1 MSGELENKRYKKKT
15 DSPICDQSVQGSHVP
30 WQIAWELGIL
40 WSISGSVCVTMLTM
54 WNATLWQASA
64 IYSIA
69 DQCCVL
75 TSSKKARNTLLVKT
89 FLASYTASAVVFFL
103 LFEVCCA
110 IIKAAPLPYSSL
122 KLPCTLLTSQCNAET
137 RAMCLLLTNDWGI
150 HCWLQSI
157 LGSLRT
163 RPCTAPQLVFS
174 SASEDKL
181 KHFNLHPK
189 IRIPLLDIS
198 WKNVPELNESS
209 IKKTTFDGV
218 FCWTNPLSVV
228 LRLLPE
234 KECGREDAP
243 DKKN

>member
-1 MSGELENKRYKKKT
+1 MLCSDLLEKGKK
-15 DSPICDQSVQGSHVP
+15 
-30 WQIAWELGIL
+30 
-40 WSISGSVCVTMLTM
+40 
-54 WNATLWQASA
+54 
-64 IYSIA
+64 
-69 DQCCVL
+69 
-75 TSSKKARNTLLVKT
+75 
-89 FLASYTASAVVFFL
+89 YTASEDLFGKLHCQCSGFL
-103 LFEVCCA
+103 SSVWGLLCYH
-110 IIKAAPLPYSSL
+110 KSSPLPYSSL
-122 KLPCTLLTSQCNAET
+122 KLPCTLLTRECNAET
-137 RAMCLLLTNDWGI
+137 HAMCRLLTNDFGI